1 MYIFIYMYYISYI
14 IKCVYIC
21 NHENNLPSR
30 LPPQWLCGNS
40 YTTAHD
46 IQLHIVGTNEPKI
59 LICPLMYVAEP
70 KFTKE
75 TKTRN
80 QNIRNQRS

>member
-1 MYIFIYMYYISYI
+1 MYMYYISYI

-30 LPPQWLCGNS
+30 LPPQWLCDNS
-40 YTTAHD
+40 YTRAHD

-59 LICPLMYVAEP
+59 LI
-70 KFTKE
+70 
-75 TKTRN
+75 
-80 QNIRNQRS
+80 